1 MNNFIDCNIFQT
13 NIECFLYICTM
24 YIHVPEHKC
33 LAIDAI
39 LLTSI
44 DHLCH
49 IFKKFSNT
57 KLLKDCAVEVHF
69 GKIDSVM
76 ATLRLSDDHSRGI
89 DLPIVERCTL

>member
-1 MNNFIDCNIFQT
+1 
-13 NIECFLYICTM
+13 M
-24 YIHVPEHKC
+24 YNVPEHKC
-33 LAIDAI
+33 LAIDKI
-39 LLTSI
+39 LLISI

-49 IFKKFSNT
+49 IFKKFSKT
-57 KLLKDCAVEVHF
+57 KLLNECVVERPF